1 MNEEFLK
8 QTSQIIYSK
17 DEYSKVPCEGLN
29 EIVLP
34 KEGEL
39 IHWINT
45 YGIYF
50 QEEMREVIKSNTLD
64 DFLVKLIMDSNH
76 TTKVIEL
83 EDALFVAVRVLKTE
97 TLNFDSEQML
107 FIVSPLFI
115 WSIQEKK
122 GDYFGWIRE
131 RLANNLGMVRKRK
144 SDYLLFLLLESMVD
158 NYTNQFHKYAD
169 SVLEKLNTRTINPTP
184 EMTLE
189 IEDAKQ
195 DLLKFK
201 RASANLRDAFV
212 KLEKVEIFGRKTKY
226 YGELKEQIN
235 HLISDIDFE
244 LQELESKINLVFSL
258 QGHRLNEV
266 MKTLT
271 IFSVIFIPLTFLAG
285 IYGMNF
291 ENIPELHTP
300 YGYFVLLGV
309 MVLVTLGCVWYFK
322 RKKWF

>member
-1 MNEEFLK
+1 M
-8 QTSQIIYSK
+8 
-17 DEYSKVPCEGLN
+17 
-29 EIVLP
+29 
-34 KEGEL
+34 
-39 IHWINT
+39 
-45 YGIYF
+45 
-50 QEEMREVIKSNTLD
+50 
-64 DFLVKLIMDSNH
+64 
-76 TTKVIEL
+76 
-83 EDALFVAVRVLKTE
+83 
-97 TLNFDSEQML
+97 
-107 FIVSPLFI
+107 
-115 WSIQEKK
+115 
-122 GDYFGWIRE
+122 
-131 RLANNLGMVRKRK
+131 
-144 SDYLLFLLLESMVD
+144 
-158 NYTNQFHKYAD
+158 
-169 SVLEKLNTRTINPTP
+169 
-184 EMTLE
+184 
-189 IEDAKQ
+189 
-195 DLLKFK
+195 
-201 RASANLRDAFV
+201 
-212 KLEKVEIFGRKTKY
+212 EIFGRKKKY